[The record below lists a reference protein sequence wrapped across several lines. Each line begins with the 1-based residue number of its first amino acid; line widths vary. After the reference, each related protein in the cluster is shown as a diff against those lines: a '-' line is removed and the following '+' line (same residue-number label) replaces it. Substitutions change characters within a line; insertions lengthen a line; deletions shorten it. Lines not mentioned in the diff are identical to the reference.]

1 MSVRFSSPLRT
12 FSPEDRFSPGNGPGQ
27 GASEFSASECPGEWQ
42 MADAGIPD
50 TAKGRRSIFQLR
62 EKTGGCSPCLALLA
76 PASQPPGSPPASTR
90 FAYTESAEMP
100 PEPVSLSLWARTS
113 RSLSAPG
120 ILPLSLRGYLCLP
133 GSLRVSPHL
142 QLCPCLPRPLC
153 LSTSV

>member
-1 MSVRFSSPLRT
+1 MMSVRFSSPLRT

-50 TAKGRRSIFQLR
+50 TAKGRCSIFQLR

-90 FAYTESAEMP
+90 FAYTESAETP
-100 PEPVSLSLWARTS
+100 PEPISLHLH
-113 RSLSAPG
+113 
-120 ILPLSLRGYLCLP
+120 CC
-133 GSLRVSPHL
+133 VSPVFRQVHPSR
-142 QLCPCLPRPLC
+142 C
-153 LSTSV
+153 TSHSQPPNATSGVKSGWERKPVPAAEGP